1 MEKDHLEILLE
12 DMNKKFDLVLEGH
25 AVLGK
30 KIDDNA
36 KEVTEKFEMTNLQ
49 IKAVSQKIDSVE
61 VKLSQK
67 VDAVAADLAEHRA
80 DTEKHRIEYKVSE

>member
-1 MEKDHLEILLE
+1 MAFLLLIE
-12 DMNKKFDLVLEGH
+12 SCQWKPGDSYQF
-25 AVLGK
+25 
-30 KIDDNA
+30 
-36 KEVTEKFEMTNLQ
+36 

-67 VDAVAADLAEHRA
+67 IDTMAADLAEHRA